1 MKKVLLLLLL
11 LKQFTVTAQ
20 NVGIGT
26 TNPLKAKLE
35 VHGAVDAT
43 SAIFGGESS
52 GVSIQRNWPGIG
64 FNTYYGN
71 GAHRYLA
78 NGHGGLLSLDPANG
92 FLVVDMFGHGGA
104 NLNIN
109 FPNRAMVISKEGWVG
124 IGSAQ
129 APTASLRVARGVG
142 FDGTAMLEGSS
153 HTSYFNKGTDE
164 HTYIR
169 AGKAGGIVHINE
181 GVGGKVNL
189 YGKVGVNTT
198 ATDFPLEIG
207 QSLFE
212 KGLQFKILG
221 ATWGMGVDNT
231 GGLRFFSNGNL
242 IGQFLSSTGAY
253 QSLSDKRLKTNI
265 HSLPDVLPK
274 LMQLTPVDYL
284 MAGAKPS
291 NKKTIG
297 FLAQDVKEL
306 FPELVTVI
314 RDTTH
319 GYKNISDLHTLDYS
333 GFGVLAVKAIQEQ
346 QQLIRELQEQLN
358 LLKQTVDALQK
369 KASGSGVAVQSS
381 K

>member
-1 MKKVLLLLLL
+1 MKKVILLLLLL
-11 LKQFTVTAQ
+11 NQFSAIAQ

-26 TNPLKAKLE
+26 TNPSKAKLE

-71 GAHRYLA
+71 GAHRYLS
-78 NGHGGLLSLDPANG
+78 NGHGGLLSLDPING

-124 IGSAQ
+124 IGSPQ

-142 FDGTAMLEGSS
+142 FDGTAMFEGSN

-169 AGKAGGIVHINE
+169 SGRAGGIVHINE
-181 GVGGKVNL
+181 GVGGKVNM
-189 YGKVGVNTT
+189 YGRVGVNTT
-198 ATDFPLEIG
+198 ATDFPFEIG
-207 QSLFE
+207 QSLFD
-212 KGLQFKILG
+212 KGLQFKILN
-221 ATWGMGVDNT
+221 ATWGMGIDNT

-242 IGQFLSSTGAY
+242 VGTFLSSTGTY
-253 QSLSDKRLKTNI
+253 QALSDKRLKTSI
-265 HSLPDVLPK
+265 RSLPNVLPK
-274 LMQLTPVDYL
+274 LMQLTPVDYV
-284 MAGAKPS
+284 MVDAQPTG
-291 NKKTIG
+291 KKSIG

-306 FPELVTVI
+306 FPELVNVI
-314 RDTTH
+314 RDSTH
-319 GYKNISDLHTLDYS
+319 GHKNIADLHTLDYS

-346 QQLIRELQEQLN
+346 QQTIEELQKQLN
-358 LLKQTVDALQK
+358 LLKQIVDSLQK
-369 KASGSGVAVQSS
+369 KQAGIVSVQPS